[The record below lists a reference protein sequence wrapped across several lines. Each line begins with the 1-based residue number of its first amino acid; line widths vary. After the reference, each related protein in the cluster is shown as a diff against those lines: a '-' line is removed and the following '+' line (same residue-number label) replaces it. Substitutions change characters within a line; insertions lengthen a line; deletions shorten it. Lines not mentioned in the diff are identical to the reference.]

1 MQVMTRPQ
9 PREMRTTPR
18 EIRAA
23 VAPPAMAAG
32 NDQSAVSEQ
41 SAVADIATPRMI
53 GKRAFDLVVGSV
65 LALAAVPLILVMAV
79 AVAISLRTCR
89 PFFFQQRLGRGGL
102 RFTVPKLRTLPVHAP
117 RSADK
122 YAIASVRTTRLG
134 AFLRRTHL
142 DEIPQLLLV
151 PSGRMSLVGPRPEMP
166 WLLEKFDA
174 DFVAARLAVRPGCTG
189 LWQVSNDYH
198 KLIGE
203 TPEYD
208 LYYVANAKVR
218 LDVWVLLRTVAMTVA
233 GSRARISGC
242 DALPAW
248 AGGRG
253 SGVRR
258 ASKLRALEVPGT
270 LSMATDGGM

>member
-1 MQVMTRPQ
+1 MQVMTRPKA
-9 PREMRTTPR
+9 REMRATPG
-18 EIRAA
+18 EMPAA
-23 VAPPAMAAG
+23 LAPPAMAAG
-32 NDQSAVSEQ
+32 NEQ
-41 SAVADIATPRMI
+41 SAVANLATRRMI
-53 GKRAFDLVVGSV
+53 RKRAFDVVVGSV

-79 AVAISLRTCR
+79 AVSISLRTCR

-122 YAIASVRTTRLG
+122 YEIASVRTTRLG

-166 WLLEKFDA
+166 WLLEEFDA
-174 DFVAARLAVRPGCTG
+174 DFVAARLAVRPGCSG

-208 LYYVANAKVR
+208 LYYVANVGVR
-218 LDVWVLLRTVAMTVA
+218 LDVWVLLRTLAMTVA

-242 DALPAW
+242 DAVPAW
-248 AGGRG
+248 AGGPG

-258 ASKLRALEVPGT
+258 VPKLRAPEVPGT